1 MQANLKVCAN
11 MTESKRKL
19 LVMLCFEM
27 GPIQNNRK
35 IHEGKKTLPSNNMVW
50 IISVNRPK
58 VLFY

>member
-35 IHEGKKTLPSNNMVW
+35 IHEGKKTLPSNKATV
-50 IISVNRPK
+50 SGARG
-58 VLFY
+58 

>member
-27 GPIQNNRK
+27 GSIQNNRK
-35 IHEGKKTLPSNNMVW
+35 IHKEKKILPSNNM
-50 IISVNRPK
+50 
-58 VLFY
+58 